1 MLGFGREDEKHVK
14 VFGRLISIHV
24 EKGGRMTSYEVDPRH
39 VEVLVEEFGLESSKA
54 MSTPIVKDKHDEEAY
69 RSSPLLGPEHATS
82 YKSVVVRANY
92 FAAGRRNIQFVCKE
106 LSQSMP
112 APREADWETR
122 GKLGR
127 YPRKRPRLVHSYW
140 KTRFCRPATVCIDAH
155 WPGNRR
161 ARKSTSCGC
170 AVIGAHWVDAW
181 SKTQH
186 CKFAFSRVRT
196 LCFSEGIGWSNW
208 ITAKC

>member
-1 MLGFGREDEKHVK
+1 M
-14 VFGRLISIHV
+14 
-24 EKGGRMTSYEVDPRH
+24 
-39 VEVLVEEFGLESSKA
+39 
-54 MSTPIVKDKHDEEAY
+54 VKDKRDEDTY
-69 RSSPLLGPEHATS
+69 RSSSLLGPEHA
-82 YKSVVVRANY
+82 KSSTLIVARANY
-92 FAAGRRNIQFVCKE
+92 LAPGRRDIKFVCRE
-106 LSQSMP
+106 LSQRMP
-112 APREADWETR
+112 ASRAADWEKLK
-122 GKLGR
+122 KLGR
-127 YPRKRPRLVHSYW
+127 YPRRRLRLLHRYW